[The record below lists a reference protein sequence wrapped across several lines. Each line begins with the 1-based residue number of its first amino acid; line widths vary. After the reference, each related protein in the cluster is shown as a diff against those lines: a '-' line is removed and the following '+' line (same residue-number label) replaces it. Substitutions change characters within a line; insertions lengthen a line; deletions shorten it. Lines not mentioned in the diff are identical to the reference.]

1 MPSGEEEE
9 TKDGKHPQKDKMRL
23 NEDRSDSAKRTAA
36 QRTVN
41 SLLHHLGL
49 IDEKKGGKKY

>member
-1 MPSGEEEE
+1 
-9 TKDGKHPQKDKMRL
+9 MRL